1 MSSLR
6 QFLVFLTGHRLSPE
20 TPIKEIGSLTKIGSA
35 IAFASFLAAIQFGIA
50 GWFLSAG
57 QPLVVRLI
65 MTVVCSVVGS
75 MIVLVLD
82 RNFIY
87 LADTRYETEKNISYF
102 YLGIRVF
109 LITVIGSL
117 SSQFTMPLLL
127 KSELEIHAQ
136 DLKDGRYSQSKEFY
150 HQKYELADK
159 AKALETLD
167 QHVVRLKKELQN
179 PPQDITRKRAA
190 AEKCIQDYRQN
201 VRNTFAPDLDESEI
215 LQLYAKDKQECDRL
229 ESVYRT
235 AYQAYVIP
243 REAELTKAGE
253 EITTAQVAVET
264 AKASITT
271 DLDKTSAIHEAY
283 INVGSADVLWSLIT
297 NNGGAFMKYILLSLL
312 QLCLE
317 LMPIF
322 LKIQAGQS
330 QMGHRIALK
339 AYEHKTRTLA
349 NMNQSAS
356 QRLESEGLLNK
367 ARHQQ
372 AVSLKRQTGEQQ
384 IIELQLL
391 HEKLEQELANE
402 KLKKEIDDLRRQ
414 TSAYFRM
421 QESFTYPIRQAID
434 GLTKQALVPTI
445 SVNGKPLNEKPAQ
458 RSGVFPFAPRDG
470 IQKAGT

>member
-1 MSSLR
+1 MNTR
-6 QFLVFLTGHRLSPE
+6 QFLVFLTGHRLSPD

-57 QPLVVRLI
+57 QPLILRLI
-65 MTVVCSVVGS
+65 MTLVCSMVGS
-75 MIVLVLD
+75 LIVLVLD

-136 DLKDGRYSQSKEFY
+136 DLKDGRYTQSKEFY
-150 HQKYELADK
+150 QQKYELADK
-159 AKALETLD
+159 SKALETLD
-167 QHVVRLKKELQN
+167 QRIIRLKKELQS
-179 PPQDITRKRAA
+179 PPQEITRKRAA
-190 AEKCIQDYRQN
+190 AEKCMQDYRQQ

-215 LQLYAKDKQECDRL
+215 VQLYAKDKQECDRL
-229 ESVYRT
+229 EAVYRN
-235 AYQAYVIP
+235 AYQAYVTP

-253 EITTAQVAVET
+253 DITQAQVAVET

-271 DLDKTSAIHEAY
+271 DLTKTSAIHEAF

-297 NNGGAFMKYILLSLL
+297 NNGGAFMKYLLLSLL

-339 AYEHKTRTLA
+339 AYEHKTKTLA
-349 NMNQSAS
+349 QMNLSAS
-356 QRLESEGLLNK
+356 QRLQSETLLQT
-367 ARHQQ
+367 ARHDQ
-372 AVSLKRQTGEQQ
+372 AMDFKKLEGEEQKYA
-384 IIELQLL
+384 LQLT
-391 HEKLEQELANE
+391 HQKLEQELINE
-402 KLKKEIDDLRRQ
+402 RLRKEIDELRRQ
-414 TSAYFRM
+414 TSAYARVQGYFMDPVR
-421 QESFTYPIRQAID
+421 SAID
-434 GLTKQALVPTI
+434 GFAMKPIQPTVRVVTPNPTTPT
-445 SVNGKPLNEKPAQ
+445 SQ
-458 RSGVFPFAPRDG
+458 SVFPFMPRDKV
-470 IQKAGT
+470 QKAGT

>member
-1 MSSLR
+1 MNTR
-6 QFLVFLTGHRLSPE
+6 QFLVFLTGHRLSPD

-57 QPLVVRLI
+57 QPLVLRVI
-65 MTVVCSVVGS
+65 MTIVCSMVGS
-75 MIVLVLD
+75 LIVLVLD

-136 DLKDGRYSQSKEFY
+136 DLKDGRYTQSKEFY
-150 HQKYELADK
+150 QQKYELADK
-159 AKALETLD
+159 SKALETLD
-167 QHVVRLKKELQN
+167 QRIIRLKKELQS
-179 PPQDITRKRAA
+179 PPQEITRKRAA
-190 AEKCIQDYRQN
+190 AEKCIQDYRQQ

-215 LQLYAKDKQECDRL
+215 VQLYAKDKQECDRL
-229 ESVYRT
+229 DSVYRN
-235 AYQAYVIP
+235 AYQAYVTP
-243 REAELTKAGE
+243 REAELSKAGE
-253 EITTAQVAVET
+253 DITQAQVAVET

-271 DLDKTSAIHEAY
+271 DLTKTSAIHEAF

-297 NNGGAFMKYILLSLL
+297 NNGGAFMKYLLLSLL

-339 AYEHKTRTLA
+339 AYEHKTKTLA
-349 NMNQSAS
+349 QMNLSAS
-356 QRLESEGLLNK
+356 QRLQSETLLQT
-367 ARHQQ
+367 ARHDQ
-372 AVSLKRQTGEQQ
+372 AMDFKKLEGEEQKYA
-384 IIELQLL
+384 LQLT
-391 HEKLEQELANE
+391 HQKLEQELINE
-402 KLKKEIDDLRRQ
+402 RLRKEIDELRRQ
-414 TSAYFRM
+414 TSAYARVQGYFMDPVR
-421 QESFTYPIRQAID
+421 SAID
-434 GLTKQALVPTI
+434 GFAMKPIQPTVRVVTPNPTTTP
-445 SVNGKPLNEKPAQ
+445 SQ
-458 RSGVFPFAPRDG
+458 SVFPFMPRNNV
-470 IQKAGT
+470 QKAGT

>member
-1 MSSLR
+1 MNTR
-6 QFLVFLTGHRLSPE
+6 QFLVFLTGHRLSPD

-57 QPLVVRLI
+57 QPLVLRLI
-65 MTVVCSVVGS
+65 MTLVCSMVGS
-75 MIVLVLD
+75 LIVLVLD

-136 DLKDGRYSQSKEFY
+136 DLKDGRYTQSKEFY
-150 HQKYELADK
+150 QQKYELADK
-159 AKALETLD
+159 SKALETLD
-167 QHVVRLKKELQN
+167 QRIARLKKELQS
-179 PPQDITRKRAA
+179 PPQEITRKRAA
-190 AEKCIQDYRQN
+190 AEKCIQDYRQQ

-215 LQLYAKDKQECDRL
+215 VQLYAKDKQECDRL
-229 ESVYRT
+229 EAVYRN
-235 AYQAYVIP
+235 AYQAYVTP

-253 EITTAQVAVET
+253 DITQAQVAVET

-271 DLDKTSAIHEAY
+271 DLTKTSAIHEAF

-297 NNGGAFMKYILLSLL
+297 NNGGAFMKYLLLSLL

-339 AYEHKTRTLA
+339 AYEHKTKTLA
-349 NMNQSAS
+349 QMNLSAS
-356 QRLESEGLLNK
+356 QRLQSETLLQT
-367 ARHQQ
+367 ARHDQ
-372 AVSLKRQTGEQQ
+372 AMDFKKLEGEEQKYA
-384 IIELQLL
+384 LQLT
-391 HEKLEQELANE
+391 HQKLEQELINE
-402 KLKKEIDDLRRQ
+402 RLRKEIDELRRQ
-414 TSAYFRM
+414 TSAYARVQGYFMDPVR
-421 QESFTYPIRQAID
+421 SAID
-434 GLTKQALVPTI
+434 GFAMKPIQPTVRVVTPNPTTTT
-445 SVNGKPLNEKPAQ
+445 SQ
-458 RSGVFPFAPRDG
+458 SVFPFMPRG
-470 IQKAGT
+470 KVQKAGT

>member
-1 MSSLR
+1 
-6 QFLVFLTGHRLSPE
+6 
-20 TPIKEIGSLTKIGSA
+20 
-35 IAFASFLAAIQFGIA
+35 
-50 GWFLSAG
+50 
-57 QPLVVRLI
+57 
-65 MTVVCSVVGS
+65 
-75 MIVLVLD
+75 
-82 RNFIY
+82 
-87 LADTRYETEKNISYF
+87 
-102 YLGIRVF
+102 
-109 LITVIGSL
+109 
-117 SSQFTMPLLL
+117 MPLLL

-167 QHVVRLKKELQN
+167 QRIVRLKKELQN

-190 AEKCIQDYRQN
+190 TEKCIQDYRQN

-215 LQLYAKDKQECDRL
+215 LQLYAKDKQECERL

-235 AYQAYVIP
+235 AYQAYVTP

-283 INVGSADVLWSLIT
+283 INVGSADVLWSLVT
-297 NNGGAFMKYILLSLL
+297 NNGGAFLKYILLSLL

-339 AYEHKTRTLA
+339 AYEHKTKTLA
-349 NMNQSAS
+349 QMNLSAS
-356 QRLESEGLLNK
+356 QRLQSETLLQT
-367 ARHQQ
+367 ARHEQ
-372 AVSLKRQTGEQQ
+372 SMDFKKLEGEEQKLA
-384 IIELQLL
+384 LQLT
-391 HEKLEQELANE
+391 HQKLEQELINE
-402 KLKKEIDDLRRQ
+402 RLRKEIDELRRQ
-414 TSAYFRM
+414 TSSYARM
-421 QESFTYPIRQAID
+421 QGYFMDPVRSAID
-434 GLTKQALVPTI
+434 GFAIKPIAPNFRTVT
-445 SVNGKPLNEKPAQ
+445 VNTTDRASN
-458 RSGVFPFAPRDG
+458 SVFPFATRTTEP
-470 IQKAGT
+470 KAGT

>member
-1 MSSLR
+1 MSSVR
-6 QFLVFLTGHRLSPE
+6 QFLVFLTGHRLSPD

-65 MTVVCSVVGS
+65 MTVVCAAVGS

-167 QHVVRLKKELQN
+167 QRIVRLKKELQN

-215 LQLYAKDKQECDRL
+215 LQLYAKDKQECERL
-229 ESVYRT
+229 ESVYRA
-235 AYQAYVIP
+235 AYQAYVTP

-339 AYEHKTRTLA
+339 AFEHKTKTLA
-349 NMNQSAS
+349 QMNLSAS
-356 QRLESEGLLNK
+356 QRLQSETLLQT
-367 ARHQQ
+367 ARHEQ
-372 AVSLKRQTGEQQ
+372 SMDFKKLEGEEQKLA
-384 IIELQLL
+384 LQLT
-391 HEKLEQELANE
+391 HQKLEQELINE
-402 KLKKEIDDLRRQ
+402 RLRKEIDELRRQ
-414 TSAYFRM
+414 TSSYARM
-421 QESFTYPIRQAID
+421 QGYFMDPVRSAID
-434 GLTKQALVPTI
+434 GFAIKPIASSFRTVT
-445 SVNGKPLNEKPAQ
+445 VNTTDRASN
-458 RSGVFPFAPRDG
+458 SVFPFAARTTEP
-470 IQKAGT
+470 KAGT

>member
-1 MSSLR
+1 MSTVR
-6 QFLVFLTGHRLSPE
+6 QFLVFLTGHRLSPD

-57 QPLVVRLI
+57 QPLVLRLL
-65 MTVVCSVVGS
+65 MTVVCSAVGLL
-75 MIVLVLD
+75 IVLVLD

-150 HQKYELADK
+150 QQKYELADK
-159 AKALETLD
+159 SKTLETID
-167 QHVVRLKKELQN
+167 QKIVRLKKELQN

-190 AEKCIQDYRQN
+190 ADRCFQDYRQK
-201 VRNTFAPDLDESEI
+201 VRSTFAPDLDESEI
-215 LQLYAKDKQECDRL
+215 LQLYAKDKQECERL
-229 ESVYRT
+229 DAGYRS
-235 AYQAYVIP
+235 AYQAYVTP
-243 REAELTKAGE
+243 REAELSKAGE
-253 EITTAQVAVET
+253 EITQAQVAVET
-264 AKASITT
+264 AKASITN
-271 DLDKTSAIHEAY
+271 DLNKTSSIHEAY
-283 INVGSADVLWSLIT
+283 INVGSADVLWSLVT
-297 NNGGAFMKYILLSLL
+297 TNGGAFMKYVLLTLL

-339 AYEHKTRTLA
+339 AYEHKTKTLA
-349 NMNQSAS
+349 QMNLSAS
-356 QRLESEGLLNK
+356 QRLQSETQLQF
-367 ARHQQ
+367 ARHEQ
-372 AVSLKRQTGEQQ
+372 AMDYKKQEGEEQKYA
-384 IIELQLL
+384 LQLTYQ
-391 HEKLEQELANE
+391 KLEQELINE
-402 KLKKEIDDLRRQ
+402 KLKREIDELRRQ
-414 TSAYFRM
+414 TSAYARM
-421 QESFTYPIRQAID
+421 QGYFIDPVRSAMDGFATKAIF
-434 GLTKQALVPTI
+434 PTVQMVSPNATDSKKS
-445 SVNGKPLNEKPAQ
+445 SVFA
-458 RSGVFPFAPRDG
+458 FAPHTKE
-470 IQKAGT
+470 QKVGT

>member
-1 MSSLR
+1 MSTVR
-6 QFLVFLTGHRLSPE
+6 QFLVFLTGHRLSPD

-57 QPLVVRLI
+57 QPLVLRLL
-65 MTVVCSVVGS
+65 MTVVCSAVGLL
-75 MIVLVLD
+75 IVLVLD

-150 HQKYELADK
+150 QQKYELADK
-159 AKALETLD
+159 SKTLETID
-167 QHVVRLKKELQN
+167 QKIVRLKKELQN

-190 AEKCIQDYRQN
+190 ADRCFQDYRQK
-201 VRNTFAPDLDESEI
+201 VRSTFAPDLDESEI
-215 LQLYAKDKQECDRL
+215 LQLYAKDKQECERL
-229 ESVYRT
+229 EAGYRS
-235 AYQAYVIP
+235 AYQAYVTP
-243 REAELTKAGE
+243 REAELSKAGE
-253 EITTAQVAVET
+253 EITQAQVAVEA
-264 AKASITT
+264 AKASITN
-271 DLDKTSAIHEAY
+271 DLNKTSSIHEAY
-283 INVGSADVLWSLIT
+283 INVGSADVLWSLVT
-297 NNGGAFMKYILLSLL
+297 TNGGAFMKYVLLTLL

-339 AYEHKTRTLA
+339 AYEHKTKTLA
-349 NMNQSAS
+349 QMNLSAS
-356 QRLESEGLLNK
+356 QRLQSETQLQF
-367 ARHQQ
+367 ARHEQ
-372 AVSLKRQTGEQQ
+372 AMDYKKQEGEEQKYA
-384 IIELQLL
+384 LQLT
-391 HEKLEQELANE
+391 HQKLEQELINE
-402 KLKKEIDDLRRQ
+402 KLRKEIDELRRQ
-414 TSAYFRM
+414 TSAYARM
-421 QESFTYPIRQAID
+421 QGYFIDPVRSAMD
-434 GLTKQALVPTI
+434 GLATKAIFPTVRMVSPNATDSKKS
-445 SVNGKPLNEKPAQ
+445 SVFA
-458 RSGVFPFAPRDG
+458 FAPHTKE
-470 IQKAGT
+470 QKVGT

>member
-1 MSSLR
+1 MNSTR

-167 QHVVRLKKELQN
+167 QRIVRLKKELQN

-215 LQLYAKDKQECDRL
+215 LQLYAKDKQECERL

-235 AYQAYVIP
+235 AYQAYVTP

-339 AYEHKTRTLA
+339 AFEHKTKTLA
-349 NMNQSAS
+349 QMNLSAS
-356 QRLESEGLLNK
+356 QRLQSETLLQT
-367 ARHQQ
+367 ARHEQ
-372 AVSLKRQTGEQQ
+372 SMDFKKLEGEEQKLA
-384 IIELQLL
+384 LQLT
-391 HEKLEQELANE
+391 HQKLEQELINE
-402 KLKKEIDDLRRQ
+402 RLRKEINELRRQ
-414 TSAYFRM
+414 TSSYARM
-421 QESFTYPIRQAID
+421 QGYFMDPVRSAID
-434 GLTKQALVPTI
+434 GFAIKPIAPSFRTVTVNTI
-445 SVNGKPLNEKPAQ
+445 DKASN
-458 RSGVFPFAPRDG
+458 SVFPFAARTTEP
-470 IQKAGT
+470 KAGT

>member
-1 MSSLR
+1 MNTR
-6 QFLVFLTGHRLSPE
+6 QFLVFLTGHRLSPD

-57 QPLVVRLI
+57 QPLVLRLI
-65 MTVVCSVVGS
+65 MTIVCSFVGS

-136 DLKDGRYSQSKEFY
+136 DLKDGRYTQSKEFY
-150 HQKYELADK
+150 QQKYELADK
-159 AKALETLD
+159 SKTLETLD
-167 QHVVRLKKELQN
+167 QRIVRLKKELQS
-179 PPQDITRKRAA
+179 PPQEITRKRAA
-190 AEKCIQDYRQN
+190 AEKCMQDYRQQ

-215 LQLYAKDKQECDRL
+215 VQLYAKDKQECDRL
-229 ESVYRT
+229 EAVYRN
-235 AYQAYVIP
+235 AYHAYVTP

-253 EITTAQVAVET
+253 DITQAQVAVET

-271 DLDKTSAIHEAY
+271 DLTKTSAIHEAF

-297 NNGGAFMKYILLSLL
+297 NNGGAFMKYLLLSLL

-339 AYEHKTRTLA
+339 AYEHKTKTLA
-349 NMNQSAS
+349 QMNLSAS
-356 QRLESEGLLNK
+356 QRLQSETLLQT
-367 ARHQQ
+367 ARHDQ
-372 AVSLKRQTGEQQ
+372 AMDFKKLEGEEQKYA
-384 IIELQLL
+384 LQLT
-391 HEKLEQELANE
+391 HQKLEQELINE
-402 KLKKEIDDLRRQ
+402 RLRKEIDDLRRQ
-414 TSAYFRM
+414 TSAYARVQGYFMDPVR
-421 QESFTYPIRQAID
+421 SAID
-434 GLTKQALVPTI
+434 GFAMKPIQPTVRVVTPNPTTTT
-445 SVNGKPLNEKPAQ
+445 S
-458 RSGVFPFAPRDG
+458 RSVFPFMPRDKV
-470 IQKAGT
+470 QKAGT

>member
-1 MSSLR
+1 MSSVR

-35 IAFASFLAAIQFGIA
+35 IAFATFLAAIQFGIA

-65 MTVVCSVVGS
+65 MTLVCSVVGS

-127 KSELEIHAQ
+127 KSELEIHSQ

-167 QHVVRLKKELQN
+167 QRIVRLKKELQN

-215 LQLYAKDKQECDRL
+215 LQLYAKDKKECERL
-229 ESVYRT
+229 ESIYRA
-235 AYQAYVIP
+235 AYQAYVTP

-253 EITTAQVAVET
+253 DITQAQAAVET

-271 DLDKTSAIHEAY
+271 DLGKTSAIHEAY

-339 AYEHKTRTLA
+339 AFEQKTKILTQ
-349 NMNQSAS
+349 MNLSAS
-356 QRLESEGLLNK
+356 QRLESEALLNK

-384 IIELQLL
+384 KIELQLL
-391 HEKLEQELANE
+391 YEKLEQELINE
-402 KLKKEIDDLRRQ
+402 RLRKEIDELRRQ
-414 TSAYFRM
+414 TSAYARM
-421 QESFTYPIRQAID
+421 QGYFVDPVRSAID
-434 GLTKQALVPTI
+434 GLATKPITPNFRT
-445 SVNGKPLNEKPAQ
+445 VNSSTADKASN
-458 RSGVFPFAPRDG
+458 SVFPFIASAN
-470 IQKAGT
+470 QSKVGT

>member
-1 MSSLR
+1 MNSIR
-6 QFLVFLTGHRLSPE
+6 QFLVFLTGHRLSPD

-57 QPLVVRLI
+57 QPLVLRLI

-75 MIVLVLD
+75 MIVLILD

-127 KSELEIHAQ
+127 KSELEIHSQ

-150 HQKYELADK
+150 QQKYELTDK
-159 AKALETLD
+159 SKALETLD
-167 QHVVRLKKELQN
+167 QRIVRLKKELQSL
-179 PPQDITRKRAA
+179 PQDINRKRVA
-190 AEKCIQDYRQN
+190 AEKCNQDYRQN

-215 LQLYAKDKQECDRL
+215 LQLYAKDKKECDRL
-229 ESVYRT
+229 EASYRM
-235 AYQAYVIP
+235 AYQAYVTP

-253 EITTAQVAVET
+253 EITRAQVAVET
-264 AKASITT
+264 AKASITA

-297 NNGGAFMKYILLSLL
+297 NNGGVFMKYILLSLL

-349 NMNQSAS
+349 QMNLSAS
-356 QRLESEGLLNK
+356 ARLESESLLHK

-372 AVSLKRQTGEQQ
+372 AISLKRQTGEQQ

-391 HEKLEQELANE
+391 NEKLEQELANE
-402 KLKKEIDDLRRQ
+402 KLKKEIDELRRQ
-414 TSAYFRM
+414 TSTYFRM
-421 QESFTYPIRQAID
+421 QESFTYPIRKTMESFTNPLIVPTFSISENP
-434 GLTKQALVPTI
+434 LTKDSMQTT
-445 SVNGKPLNEKPAQ
+445 
-458 RSGVFPFAPRDG
+458 GVYPFAPREDS
-470 IQKAGT
+470 QKVGT

>member
-57 QPLVVRLI
+57 QPLVIRLI
-65 MTVVCSVVGS
+65 MTVVCSAVGS

-167 QHVVRLKKELQN
+167 QRIVRLKKELQN

-215 LQLYAKDKQECDRL
+215 LQLYAKDKQECERL
-229 ESVYRT
+229 ESVYRA
-235 AYQAYVIP
+235 AYQAYVTP

-339 AYEHKTRTLA
+339 AYEHKTKTLA
-349 NMNQSAS
+349 QMNLSAS
-356 QRLESEGLLNK
+356 QRLQSETLLQT
-367 ARHQQ
+367 ARHEQ
-372 AVSLKRQTGEQQ
+372 SMDFKKLEGEEQKLA
-384 IIELQLL
+384 LQLT
-391 HEKLEQELANE
+391 HQKLEQELINE
-402 KLKKEIDDLRRQ
+402 RLRKEIDELRRQ
-414 TSAYFRM
+414 TSSYARM
-421 QESFTYPIRQAID
+421 QGYFMDPVRSAID
-434 GLTKQALVPTI
+434 GFAVKPTAPI
-445 SVNGKPLNEKPAQ
+445 LHKATPESTDKPNH
-458 RSGVFPFAPRDG
+458 RVFPFIARTSES
-470 IQKAGT
+470 KAGT

>member
-1 MSSLR
+1 MNSTR

-65 MTVVCSVVGS
+65 MTVVCSAVGS

-167 QHVVRLKKELQN
+167 QRIVRLKKELQN

-215 LQLYAKDKQECDRL
+215 LQLYAKDKQECERL

-235 AYQAYVIP
+235 AYQAYVTP

-339 AYEHKTRTLA
+339 AFEHKTKTLA
-349 NMNQSAS
+349 QMNLSAS
-356 QRLESEGLLNK
+356 QRLQSETLLQT
-367 ARHQQ
+367 ARHEQ
-372 AVSLKRQTGEQQ
+372 SMDFKKLEGEEQKLA
-384 IIELQLL
+384 LQLT
-391 HEKLEQELANE
+391 HQKLEQELINE
-402 KLKKEIDDLRRQ
+402 RLRKEIDELRRQ
-414 TSAYFRM
+414 TSSYARM
-421 QESFTYPIRQAID
+421 QGYFMDPVRSAID
-434 GLTKQALVPTI
+434 GFAIKPIASSFRTVK
-445 SVNGKPLNEKPAQ
+445 VNTTDRASN
-458 RSGVFPFAPRDG
+458 SVFPFAARTTEP
-470 IQKAGT
+470 KAGT

>member
-1 MSSLR
+1 MNTR
-6 QFLVFLTGHRLSPE
+6 QFLVFLTGHRLSPD

-57 QPLVVRLI
+57 QPLVLRLI
-65 MTVVCSVVGS
+65 MTIVCSMVGS
-75 MIVLVLD
+75 LIVLVLD

-136 DLKDGRYSQSKEFY
+136 DLKDGRYTQSKEFY
-150 HQKYELADK
+150 QQKYELADK
-159 AKALETLD
+159 SKALETLD
-167 QHVVRLKKELQN
+167 QRIVRLKKELQS
-179 PPQDITRKRAA
+179 PPQEITRKRAA
-190 AEKCIQDYRQN
+190 AEKCIQDYRQQ

-215 LQLYAKDKQECDRL
+215 VQLYAKDKQECDRL
-229 ESVYRT
+229 EAVYRN
-235 AYQAYVIP
+235 AYQAYVTP

-253 EITTAQVAVET
+253 DITQAQVAVET

-271 DLDKTSAIHEAY
+271 DLTKTSAIHEAF

-297 NNGGAFMKYILLSLL
+297 NNGGAFMKYLLLSLL

-339 AYEHKTRTLA
+339 AYEHKTKTLA
-349 NMNQSAS
+349 QMNLSAS
-356 QRLESEGLLNK
+356 QRLQSETLLQT
-367 ARHQQ
+367 ARHDQ
-372 AVSLKRQTGEQQ
+372 AMDFKKLEGEEQKYA
-384 IIELQLL
+384 LQLT
-391 HEKLEQELANE
+391 HQKLEQELINE
-402 KLKKEIDDLRRQ
+402 RLRKEIDELRRQ
-414 TSAYFRM
+414 TSAYARVQGYFMDPVR
-421 QESFTYPIRQAID
+421 SAID
-434 GLTKQALVPTI
+434 GFAMKPIQPTVRVVTPNPTTTTSQ
-445 SVNGKPLNEKPAQ
+445 SVF
-458 RSGVFPFAPRDG
+458 SFMPRDKV
-470 IQKAGT
+470 QKAGT

>member
-1 MSSLR
+1 MNTR
-6 QFLVFLTGHRLSPE
+6 QFLVFLTGHRLSPD

-57 QPLVVRLI
+57 QPLVLRLI
-65 MTVVCSVVGS
+65 MTIVCSFVGS

-136 DLKDGRYSQSKEFY
+136 DLKDGRYTQSKEFY
-150 HQKYELADK
+150 QQKYELADK
-159 AKALETLD
+159 SKTLETLD
-167 QHVVRLKKELQN
+167 QRIVRLKKELQS
-179 PPQDITRKRAA
+179 PPQEITRKRTA
-190 AEKCIQDYRQN
+190 AEKCIQDYRQQ

-215 LQLYAKDKQECDRL
+215 VQLYAKDKQECDRL
-229 ESVYRT
+229 EAVYRN
-235 AYQAYVIP
+235 AYHAYVTP

-253 EITTAQVAVET
+253 DITQAQVAVET

-271 DLDKTSAIHEAY
+271 DLTKTSAIHEAF

-297 NNGGAFMKYILLSLL
+297 NNGGAFMKYLLLSLL

-339 AYEHKTRTLA
+339 AYEHKTKTLA
-349 NMNQSAS
+349 QMNLSAS
-356 QRLESEGLLNK
+356 QRLQSETLLQT
-367 ARHQQ
+367 ARHDQ
-372 AVSLKRQTGEQQ
+372 AMDFKKLEGEEQKYA
-384 IIELQLL
+384 LQLT
-391 HEKLEQELANE
+391 HQKLEQELINE
-402 KLKKEIDDLRRQ
+402 RLRKEIDELRRQ
-414 TSAYFRM
+414 TSAYARVQGYFMDPVR
-421 QESFTYPIRQAID
+421 SAID
-434 GLTKQALVPTI
+434 GFAMKPIQPTVRVVTPNPTTTAGQ
-445 SVNGKPLNEKPAQ
+445 S
-458 RSGVFPFAPRDG
+458 VFPFMPRDKV
-470 IQKAGT
+470 QKAGT

>member
-1 MSSLR
+1 MNTR
-6 QFLVFLTGHRLSPE
+6 QFLVFLTGHRLSPD

-57 QPLVVRLI
+57 QPLAVRII
-65 MTVVCSVVGS
+65 MTIVCSFVGS

-136 DLKDGRYSQSKEFY
+136 DLRDGRYTQSKEFY
-150 HQKYELADK
+150 QQKYELADK
-159 AKALETLD
+159 SKTLETLD
-167 QHVVRLKKELQN
+167 QRITRLKKELQN
-179 PPQDITRKRAA
+179 PPQEITRKRAA
-190 AEKCIQDYRQN
+190 AEKCFQDYRQQ

-215 LQLYAKDKQECDRL
+215 LQLYAKDKQECERL
-229 ESVYRT
+229 EAGYRT

-253 EITTAQVAVET
+253 DITQAQVAVET

-271 DLDKTSAIHEAY
+271 DLTKTSAIHEAF

-297 NNGGAFMKYILLSLL
+297 NNGGAFMKYLLLSLL

-339 AYEHKTRTLA
+339 AYEHKTKTLA
-349 NMNQSAS
+349 QMNLSAS
-356 QRLESEGLLNK
+356 QRLQSETLLQT
-367 ARHQQ
+367 ARHDQ
-372 AVSLKRQTGEQQ
+372 AMDFKKLEGEEQKYA
-384 IIELQLL
+384 LQLT
-391 HEKLEQELANE
+391 HQKLEQELINE
-402 KLKKEIDDLRRQ
+402 RLRKEIDDLRRQ
-414 TSAYFRM
+414 TSAYARVQGYFMDPVR
-421 QESFTYPIRQAID
+421 SAID
-434 GLTKQALVPTI
+434 GFAMKPIQPTVRVVTPNPTTTT
-445 SVNGKPLNEKPAQ
+445 SQ
-458 RSGVFPFAPRDG
+458 SVFPFMPRDKV
-470 IQKAGT
+470 QKAGA

>member
-1 MSSLR
+1 MNTR
-6 QFLVFLTGHRLSPE
+6 QFLVFLTGHRLSPD

-57 QPLVVRLI
+57 QPLVLRLI
-65 MTVVCSVVGS
+65 MTIVCSFVGS

-136 DLKDGRYSQSKEFY
+136 DLKDGRYTQSKEFY
-150 HQKYELADK
+150 QQKYELADK
-159 AKALETLD
+159 SKALETLD
-167 QHVVRLKKELQN
+167 QRIVRLKKELQS
-179 PPQDITRKRAA
+179 PPQEITRKRAA
-190 AEKCIQDYRQN
+190 AEKCMQDYRQQ

-215 LQLYAKDKQECDRL
+215 VQLYTKDKQECDRL
-229 ESVYRT
+229 EAVYRN
-235 AYQAYVIP
+235 AYHAYVTP

-253 EITTAQVAVET
+253 DITQAQVAVET

-271 DLDKTSAIHEAY
+271 DLTKTSAIHEAF

-297 NNGGAFMKYILLSLL
+297 NNGGAFMKYLLLSLL

-339 AYEHKTRTLA
+339 AYEHKTKTLA
-349 NMNQSAS
+349 QMNLSAS
-356 QRLESEGLLNK
+356 QRLQSETLLQT
-367 ARHQQ
+367 ARHDQ
-372 AVSLKRQTGEQQ
+372 AMDFKKLEGEEQKYA
-384 IIELQLL
+384 LQLT
-391 HEKLEQELANE
+391 HQKLEQELINE
-402 KLKKEIDDLRRQ
+402 RLRKEIDELRRQ
-414 TSAYFRM
+414 TSAYVRVQGYFMDPVR
-421 QESFTYPIRQAID
+421 SAID
-434 GLTKQALVPTI
+434 GFAMKPIQPTVRVVTPNPTTTTSQ
-445 SVNGKPLNEKPAQ
+445 SVF
-458 RSGVFPFAPRDG
+458 SFMPRDKV
-470 IQKAGT
+470 QKAGT

>member
-1 MSSLR
+1 MNSTR

-65 MTVVCSVVGS
+65 MTIVCSVVGS

-167 QHVVRLKKELQN
+167 QRIVRLKKELQN
-179 PPQDITRKRAA
+179 PPQDISRKRAA

-215 LQLYAKDKQECDRL
+215 LQLYAKDKQECERL

-235 AYQAYVIP
+235 AYQAYVTP

-339 AYEHKTRTLA
+339 AFEHKTKTLA
-349 NMNQSAS
+349 QMNLSAS
-356 QRLESEGLLNK
+356 QRLQSETLLQT
-367 ARHQQ
+367 ARHEQ
-372 AVSLKRQTGEQQ
+372 SMDFKKLEGEEQKLA
-384 IIELQLL
+384 LQLT
-391 HEKLEQELANE
+391 HQKLEQELINE
-402 KLKKEIDDLRRQ
+402 RLRKEIDELRRQ
-414 TSAYFRM
+414 TSSYARM
-421 QESFTYPIRQAID
+421 QGYFMDPVRSAID
-434 GLTKQALVPTI
+434 GFAIKPIAPSFRTVT
-445 SVNGKPLNEKPAQ
+445 VNTTDRASNT
-458 RSGVFPFAPRDG
+458 VFPFAARTTEP
-470 IQKAGT
+470 KAGT

>member
-1 MSSLR
+1 MNTR
-6 QFLVFLTGHRLSPE
+6 QFLVFLTGHRLSPD

-57 QPLVVRLI
+57 QPLVLRVI
-65 MTVVCSVVGS
+65 MTIVCSMVGS
-75 MIVLVLD
+75 LIVLVLD

-136 DLKDGRYSQSKEFY
+136 DLKDGRYTQSKEFY
-150 HQKYELADK
+150 QQKYELADK
-159 AKALETLD
+159 SKALETLD
-167 QHVVRLKKELQN
+167 QRIIRLKKELQS
-179 PPQDITRKRAA
+179 PPQEITRKRAA
-190 AEKCIQDYRQN
+190 AEKCIQDYRQQ

-215 LQLYAKDKQECDRL
+215 VQLYAKDKQECDRL
-229 ESVYRT
+229 DSVYRN
-235 AYQAYVIP
+235 AYQAYVTP
-243 REAELTKAGE
+243 REAELSKAGE
-253 EITTAQVAVET
+253 DITQAQVAVET

-271 DLDKTSAIHEAY
+271 DLTKTSAIHEAF

-297 NNGGAFMKYILLSLL
+297 NNGGAFMKYLLLSLL

-339 AYEHKTRTLA
+339 AYEHKTKTLA
-349 NMNQSAS
+349 QMNLSAS
-356 QRLESEGLLNK
+356 QRLQSETLLQT
-367 ARHQQ
+367 ARHDQ
-372 AVSLKRQTGEQQ
+372 AMDFKKLEGEEQKYA
-384 IIELQLL
+384 LQLT
-391 HEKLEQELANE
+391 HQKLEQELINE
-402 KLKKEIDDLRRQ
+402 RLRKEIDELRRQ
-414 TSAYFRM
+414 TSAYARVQGYFMDPVR
-421 QESFTYPIRQAID
+421 SAID
-434 GLTKQALVPTI
+434 GFAMKPIQPTVRMVTPNPTTTT
-445 SVNGKPLNEKPAQ
+445 SQ
-458 RSGVFPFAPRDG
+458 SVFPFMPRDKV
-470 IQKAGT
+470 QKAGT

>member
-1 MSSLR
+1 MSTVR
-6 QFLVFLTGHRLSPE
+6 QFLVFLTGHRLSPD

-57 QPLVVRLI
+57 QPLVLRLL
-65 MTVVCSVVGS
+65 MTVVCSAVGLL
-75 MIVLVLD
+75 IVLVLD

-150 HQKYELADK
+150 QQKYELADK
-159 AKALETLD
+159 SKTLETID
-167 QHVVRLKKELQN
+167 QKIVRLKKELQN

-190 AEKCIQDYRQN
+190 ADRCFQDYRQK
-201 VRNTFAPDLDESEI
+201 VRSTFAPDLDESEI
-215 LQLYAKDKQECDRL
+215 LQLYAKDKQECERL
-229 ESVYRT
+229 EAGYRS
-235 AYQAYVIP
+235 AYQAYVTP
-243 REAELTKAGE
+243 REAELSKAGE
-253 EITTAQVAVET
+253 EITQAQVAVET
-264 AKASITT
+264 AKASITN
-271 DLDKTSAIHEAY
+271 DLNKTSSIHEAY
-283 INVGSADVLWSLIT
+283 INVGSADVLWSLVT
-297 NNGGAFMKYILLSLL
+297 TNGGAFMKYVLLTLL

-339 AYEHKTRTLA
+339 AYEHKTKTLA
-349 NMNQSAS
+349 QMNLSAS
-356 QRLESEGLLNK
+356 QRLQSETQLQF
-367 ARHQQ
+367 ARHEQ
-372 AVSLKRQTGEQQ
+372 AMDYKKQEGEEQKYA
-384 IIELQLL
+384 LQLT
-391 HEKLEQELANE
+391 HQKLEQELINE
-402 KLKKEIDDLRRQ
+402 KLRKEIDELRRQ
-414 TSAYFRM
+414 TSAYARM
-421 QESFTYPIRQAID
+421 QGYFGDPVRSAMYGFATKAIF
-434 GLTKQALVPTI
+434 PTVRMASPNATDSKKS
-445 SVNGKPLNEKPAQ
+445 SVFA
-458 RSGVFPFAPRDG
+458 FAPHTKE
-470 IQKAGT
+470 QKVGT

>member
-1 MSSLR
+1 MSSVR

-50 GWFLSAG
+50 GWFLLAG

-167 QHVVRLKKELQN
+167 QRIVRLKKELQN

-215 LQLYAKDKQECDRL
+215 LQLYAKDKQECERL

-235 AYQAYVIP
+235 AYQAYVTP
-243 REAELTKAGE
+243 REAELIKAGE

-297 NNGGAFMKYILLSLL
+297 NNGGAFLKYILLSLL

-339 AYEHKTRTLA
+339 AFEHKTKTLA
-349 NMNQSAS
+349 QMNLSAS
-356 QRLESEGLLNK
+356 QRLQSETLLQT
-367 ARHQQ
+367 ARHEQ
-372 AVSLKRQTGEQQ
+372 SMDFKKLEGEEQKLA
-384 IIELQLL
+384 LQLT
-391 HEKLEQELANE
+391 HQKLEQELINE
-402 KLKKEIDDLRRQ
+402 RLRKEIDELRRQ
-414 TSAYFRM
+414 TSSYARM
-421 QESFTYPIRQAID
+421 QGYFMDPVRSAID
-434 GLTKQALVPTI
+434 GFAIKPI
-445 SVNGKPLNEKPAQ
+445 SPNFRTVTVNTTDRASN
-458 RSGVFPFAPRDG
+458 SVFPFAARSTEP
-470 IQKAGT
+470 KAGT

>member
-1 MSSLR
+1 MNTVR
-6 QFLVFLTGHRLSPE
+6 QFLVFLTGHRLSPD

-57 QPLVVRLI
+57 QPLVLRLL
-65 MTVVCSVVGS
+65 MTVVCSAVGLL
-75 MIVLVLD
+75 IVLVLD

-150 HQKYELADK
+150 QQKYELADK
-159 AKALETLD
+159 SKTLETID
-167 QHVVRLKKELQN
+167 QKIVRLKKELQN

-190 AEKCIQDYRQN
+190 ADRCFQDYRQK
-201 VRNTFAPDLDESEI
+201 VRSTFAPDLDESEI
-215 LQLYAKDKQECDRL
+215 LQLYAKDKQECERL
-229 ESVYRT
+229 DAGYRS
-235 AYQAYVIP
+235 AYQAYVTP
-243 REAELTKAGE
+243 REAELSKAGE
-253 EITTAQVAVET
+253 EITQAQVAVET
-264 AKASITT
+264 AKASITN
-271 DLDKTSAIHEAY
+271 DLNKTSSIHEAY
-283 INVGSADVLWSLIT
+283 INVGSADVLWSLVT
-297 NNGGAFMKYILLSLL
+297 TNGGAFMKYVLLTLL

-339 AYEHKTRTLA
+339 AYEHKTKTLA
-349 NMNQSAS
+349 QMNLSAS
-356 QRLESEGLLNK
+356 QRLQSETQLQF
-367 ARHQQ
+367 ARHEQ
-372 AVSLKRQTGEQQ
+372 AMDYKKQEGEEQKYA
-384 IIELQLL
+384 LQLTYQ
-391 HEKLEQELANE
+391 KLEQELINE
-402 KLKKEIDDLRRQ
+402 KLKREIDELRRQ
-414 TSAYFRM
+414 TSAYARM
-421 QESFTYPIRQAID
+421 QGYFIDPVRSAMDGFATKAIF
-434 GLTKQALVPTI
+434 PTVQMVSPNATDSKKS
-445 SVNGKPLNEKPAQ
+445 SVFA
-458 RSGVFPFAPRDG
+458 FAPHTKE
-470 IQKAGT
+470 QKVGT

>member
-1 MSSLR
+1 MNTR
-6 QFLVFLTGHRLSPE
+6 QFLVFLTGHRLSPD

-57 QPLVVRLI
+57 QPLVLRLI
-65 MTVVCSVVGS
+65 MTIVCSFVGS

-136 DLKDGRYSQSKEFY
+136 DLKDGRYTQSKEFY
-150 HQKYELADK
+150 QQKYELADK
-159 AKALETLD
+159 SKALETLD
-167 QHVVRLKKELQN
+167 QRIVRLKKELQS
-179 PPQDITRKRAA
+179 PPQEITRKRAA
-190 AEKCIQDYRQN
+190 AEKCIQDYRQQ

-215 LQLYAKDKQECDRL
+215 VQLYTKDKQECDRL
-229 ESVYRT
+229 EAVYRN
-235 AYQAYVIP
+235 AYHAYVTP

-253 EITTAQVAVET
+253 DITQAQVAVET

-271 DLDKTSAIHEAY
+271 DLTKTSAIHEAF

-297 NNGGAFMKYILLSLL
+297 NNGGAFMKYLLLSLL

-339 AYEHKTRTLA
+339 AYEHKTKTLA
-349 NMNQSAS
+349 QMNLSAS
-356 QRLESEGLLNK
+356 QRLQSETLLQT
-367 ARHQQ
+367 ARHDQ
-372 AVSLKRQTGEQQ
+372 AMDFKKLEGEEQKYA
-384 IIELQLL
+384 LQLT
-391 HEKLEQELANE
+391 HQKLEQELINE
-402 KLKKEIDDLRRQ
+402 RLRKEIDELRRQ
-414 TSAYFRM
+414 TSAYARVQGYFMDPVR
-421 QESFTYPIRQAID
+421 SAID
-434 GLTKQALVPTI
+434 GFAMKPIQPTVRVVTPNPTTTT
-445 SVNGKPLNEKPAQ
+445 S
-458 RSGVFPFAPRDG
+458 RSVFPFMPRDKV
-470 IQKAGT
+470 QKAGT

>member
-1 MSSLR
+1 MNSTR

-167 QHVVRLKKELQN
+167 QRIVRLKKELQN

-215 LQLYAKDKQECDRL
+215 LQLYAKDKQECERL
-229 ESVYRT
+229 ESVYRA
-235 AYQAYVIP
+235 AYQAYVTP

-297 NNGGAFMKYILLSLL
+297 NNGGAFLKYILLSLL

-339 AYEHKTRTLA
+339 AFEHKTKTLA
-349 NMNQSAS
+349 QMNLSAS
-356 QRLESEGLLNK
+356 QRLQSETLLQT
-367 ARHQQ
+367 ARHEQ
-372 AVSLKRQTGEQQ
+372 SMDFKKLEGEEQKLA
-384 IIELQLL
+384 LQLT
-391 HEKLEQELANE
+391 HQKLEQELINE
-402 KLKKEIDDLRRQ
+402 RLRKEIDELRRQ
-414 TSAYFRM
+414 TSSYARM
-421 QESFTYPIRQAID
+421 QGYFMDPVRSAID
-434 GLTKQALVPTI
+434 GFAIKPIAPNFRTVT
-445 SVNGKPLNEKPAQ
+445 VNTTDRASN
-458 RSGVFPFAPRDG
+458 SVFPFAARTTEP
-470 IQKAGT
+470 KAGT

>member
-1 MSSLR
+1 MSSTR
-6 QFLVFLTGHRLSPE
+6 QFLVFLTGHRLSPD

-57 QPLVVRLI
+57 QPLVARLI

-136 DLKDGRYSQSKEFY
+136 DLKDGRYSQSREFY

-167 QHVVRLKKELQN
+167 QRIVRLKKELQN

-215 LQLYAKDKQECDRL
+215 LQLYAKDKQECERL

-235 AYQAYVIP
+235 AYQAYVTP

-253 EITTAQVAVET
+253 EITTAQMAVET

-283 INVGSADVLWSLIT
+283 INVGSADVLWSLVT
-297 NNGGAFMKYILLSLL
+297 NNGGAFLKYILLSLL

-339 AYEHKTRTLA
+339 AYEHKTKTLA
-349 NMNQSAS
+349 QMNLSAS
-356 QRLESEGLLNK
+356 QRLQSETLLQT
-367 ARHQQ
+367 ARHEQ
-372 AVSLKRQTGEQQ
+372 SMDFKKLEGEEQKLA
-384 IIELQLL
+384 LQLT
-391 HEKLEQELANE
+391 HQKLEQELINE
-402 KLKKEIDDLRRQ
+402 RLRKEIDELRRQ
-414 TSAYFRM
+414 TSSYARM
-421 QESFTYPIRQAID
+421 QGYFMDPVRSAID
-434 GLTKQALVPTI
+434 GFAIKPI
-445 SVNGKPLNEKPAQ
+445 SPNFRTVTVNTTDRASN
-458 RSGVFPFAPRDG
+458 SVFPFAARTTEP
-470 IQKAGT
+470 KAGT

>member
-1 MSSLR
+1 MNTR
-6 QFLVFLTGHRLSPE
+6 QFLVFLTGHRLSPD

-57 QPLVVRLI
+57 QPLVLRVI
-65 MTVVCSVVGS
+65 MTIVCSMVGS
-75 MIVLVLD
+75 LIVLVLD

-136 DLKDGRYSQSKEFY
+136 DLKDGRYTQSKEFY
-150 HQKYELADK
+150 QQKYELADK
-159 AKALETLD
+159 SKALETLD
-167 QHVVRLKKELQN
+167 QRIIRLKKELQS
-179 PPQDITRKRAA
+179 PPQEITRKRAA
-190 AEKCIQDYRQN
+190 AEKCIQDYRQQ

-215 LQLYAKDKQECDRL
+215 VQLYAKDKQECDRL
-229 ESVYRT
+229 DSVYRN
-235 AYQAYVIP
+235 AYQAYVTP
-243 REAELTKAGE
+243 REAELSKAGE
-253 EITTAQVAVET
+253 DITQAQVAVET

-271 DLDKTSAIHEAY
+271 DLTKTSAIHEAF

-297 NNGGAFMKYILLSLL
+297 NNGGAFMKYLLLSLL

-339 AYEHKTRTLA
+339 AYEHKTKTLA
-349 NMNQSAS
+349 QMNLSAS
-356 QRLESEGLLNK
+356 QRLQSETLLQT
-367 ARHQQ
+367 ARHDQ
-372 AVSLKRQTGEQQ
+372 AMDFKKLEGEEQKYA
-384 IIELQLL
+384 LQLT
-391 HEKLEQELANE
+391 HQKLEQELINE
-402 KLKKEIDDLRRQ
+402 RLRKEIDELRRQ
-414 TSAYFRM
+414 TSAYARVQGYFMDPVR
-421 QESFTYPIRQAID
+421 SAID
-434 GLTKQALVPTI
+434 GFAMKPIQPTVRVVTPNPTTTT
-445 SVNGKPLNEKPAQ
+445 SQ
-458 RSGVFPFAPRDG
+458 SVFPFMPRDKV
-470 IQKAGT
+470 QKAGT

>member
-1 MSSLR
+1 MNTR
-6 QFLVFLTGHRLSPE
+6 QFLVFLTGHRLSPD

-35 IAFASFLAAIQFGIA
+35 IAFASVLAAIQFGIA

-57 QPLVVRLI
+57 QPLVLRVI
-65 MTVVCSVVGS
+65 MTIVCSMVGS
-75 MIVLVLD
+75 LIVLVLD

-136 DLKDGRYSQSKEFY
+136 DLKDGRYTQSKEFY
-150 HQKYELADK
+150 QQKYELADK
-159 AKALETLD
+159 SKALETLD
-167 QHVVRLKKELQN
+167 QRIIRLKKELQS
-179 PPQDITRKRAA
+179 PPQEITRKRAA
-190 AEKCIQDYRQN
+190 AEKCIQDYRQQ

-215 LQLYAKDKQECDRL
+215 VQLYAKDKQECDRL
-229 ESVYRT
+229 DSVYRN
-235 AYQAYVIP
+235 AYQAYVTP
-243 REAELTKAGE
+243 REAELSKAGE
-253 EITTAQVAVET
+253 DITQAQVAVET

-271 DLDKTSAIHEAY
+271 DLTKTSAIHEAF

-297 NNGGAFMKYILLSLL
+297 NNGGAFMKYLLLSLL

-339 AYEHKTRTLA
+339 AYEHKTKTLA
-349 NMNQSAS
+349 QMNLSAS
-356 QRLESEGLLNK
+356 QRLQSETLLQT
-367 ARHQQ
+367 ARHDQ
-372 AVSLKRQTGEQQ
+372 AMDFKKLEGEEQKYA
-384 IIELQLL
+384 LQLT
-391 HEKLEQELANE
+391 HQKLEQELINE
-402 KLKKEIDDLRRQ
+402 RLRKEIDELRRQ
-414 TSAYFRM
+414 TSAYARVQGYFMDPVR
-421 QESFTYPIRQAID
+421 SAID
-434 GLTKQALVPTI
+434 GFAMKPIQPTVRVVTPNPTTTT
-445 SVNGKPLNEKPAQ
+445 SQ
-458 RSGVFPFAPRDG
+458 SVFPFMPRDKV
-470 IQKAGT
+470 QKAGT

>member
-1 MSSLR
+1 MNTR
-6 QFLVFLTGHRLSPE
+6 QFLVFLTGHRLSPD

-57 QPLVVRLI
+57 QPLVLRLI
-65 MTVVCSVVGS
+65 MTLVCSMVGS
-75 MIVLVLD
+75 LIVLVLD

-136 DLKDGRYSQSKEFY
+136 DLKDGRYTQSKEFY
-150 HQKYELADK
+150 QQKYELADK
-159 AKALETLD
+159 SKALETLD
-167 QHVVRLKKELQN
+167 QRIVRLKKELQS
-179 PPQDITRKRAA
+179 PPQEITRKRAA
-190 AEKCIQDYRQN
+190 AEKCIQDYRQQ

-215 LQLYAKDKQECDRL
+215 VQLYAKDKQECDRL
-229 ESVYRT
+229 EAVYRN
-235 AYQAYVIP
+235 AYQAYVTP

-253 EITTAQVAVET
+253 DITQAQVAVET

-271 DLDKTSAIHEAY
+271 DLTKTSAIHEAF

-297 NNGGAFMKYILLSLL
+297 NNGGAFMKYLLLSLL

-339 AYEHKTRTLA
+339 AYEHKTKTLA
-349 NMNQSAS
+349 QMNLSAS
-356 QRLESEGLLNK
+356 QRLQSETLLQT
-367 ARHQQ
+367 ARHDQ
-372 AVSLKRQTGEQQ
+372 AMDFKKLEGEEQKYV
-384 IIELQLL
+384 LQLT
-391 HEKLEQELANE
+391 HQKLEQELINE
-402 KLKKEIDDLRRQ
+402 RLRKEIDELRRQ
-414 TSAYFRM
+414 TSAYARVQGYFMDPVR
-421 QESFTYPIRQAID
+421 SAID
-434 GLTKQALVPTI
+434 GFAMKPIQPTVRVVTPNPTTTT
-445 SVNGKPLNEKPAQ
+445 SQ
-458 RSGVFPFAPRDG
+458 SVFPFMPRDKV
-470 IQKAGT
+470 QKAGT

>member
-1 MSSLR
+1 MNTR
-6 QFLVFLTGHRLSPE
+6 QFLVFLTGHRLSPD

-57 QPLVVRLI
+57 QPLVLRVI
-65 MTVVCSVVGS
+65 MTIVCSMVGS
-75 MIVLVLD
+75 LIVLVLD

-136 DLKDGRYSQSKEFY
+136 DLKDGRYTQSKEFY
-150 HQKYELADK
+150 QQKYELADK
-159 AKALETLD
+159 SKALETLD
-167 QHVVRLKKELQN
+167 QRIIRLKKELQS
-179 PPQDITRKRAA
+179 PPQEITRKRAA
-190 AEKCIQDYRQN
+190 AEKCIQDYRQQ

-215 LQLYAKDKQECDRL
+215 VQLYAKDKQECDRL
-229 ESVYRT
+229 DSVYRN
-235 AYQAYVIP
+235 AYQAYVTP
-243 REAELTKAGE
+243 REAELSKAGE
-253 EITTAQVAVET
+253 DITQAQVAVET

-271 DLDKTSAIHEAY
+271 DLTKTSAIHEAF

-297 NNGGAFMKYILLSLL
+297 NNGGAFMKYLLLSLL

-339 AYEHKTRTLA
+339 AYEHKTKTLA
-349 NMNQSAS
+349 QMNLSAS
-356 QRLESEGLLNK
+356 QRLQSETLLQT
-367 ARHQQ
+367 ARHDQ
-372 AVSLKRQTGEQQ
+372 AMDFKKLEGEEQKYA
-384 IIELQLL
+384 LQLT
-391 HEKLEQELANE
+391 HQKLEQELINE
-402 KLKKEIDDLRRQ
+402 RLRKEIDELRRQ
-414 TSAYFRM
+414 TSAYARVQGYFMDPVR
-421 QESFTYPIRQAID
+421 SAID
-434 GLTKQALVPTI
+434 GFAIKPIQPTVRVVTPNASTSKGH
-445 SVNGKPLNEKPAQ
+445 SVF
-458 RSGVFPFAPRDG
+458 SFMPRDKV
-470 IQKAGT
+470 QKAGT

>member
-1 MSSLR
+1 MNTR
-6 QFLVFLTGHRLSPE
+6 QFLVFLTGHRLSPD

-57 QPLVVRLI
+57 QPLILRLI
-65 MTVVCSVVGS
+65 MTIVCSFVGS

-136 DLKDGRYSQSKEFY
+136 DLKDGRYTQSKEFY
-150 HQKYELADK
+150 QQKYELADK
-159 AKALETLD
+159 SKTLETLD
-167 QHVVRLKKELQN
+167 QKITRLKKELQN
-179 PPQDITRKRAA
+179 PPQEITRKRAA
-190 AEKCIQDYRQN
+190 AEKCFQDYRQQ

-229 ESVYRT
+229 EAGYRA
-235 AYQAYVIP
+235 AYQAYVTP

-253 EITTAQVAVET
+253 DITQAQVAVET

-271 DLDKTSAIHEAY
+271 DLTKTSAIHEAF

-297 NNGGAFMKYILLSLL
+297 NNGGAFMKYLLLSLL

-339 AYEHKTRTLA
+339 AYEHKTKTLA
-349 NMNQSAS
+349 QMNLSAS
-356 QRLESEGLLNK
+356 QRLQSETLLQT
-367 ARHQQ
+367 ARHDQ
-372 AVSLKRQTGEQQ
+372 VMDFKKLEGEEQKYA
-384 IIELQLL
+384 LQLT
-391 HEKLEQELANE
+391 HQKLEQELINE
-402 KLKKEIDDLRRQ
+402 RLRKEIDELRRQ
-414 TSAYFRM
+414 TSAYARVQGYFMDPVR
-421 QESFTYPIRQAID
+421 SAID
-434 GLTKQALVPTI
+434 GFAIKPIQSTIRTVTTNPTNRSSNSVFSFVPRP
-445 SVNGKPLNEKPAQ
+445 KE
-458 RSGVFPFAPRDG
+458 
-470 IQKAGT
+470 QKVGT

>member
-127 KSELEIHAQ
+127 KSELEIHSQ

-150 HQKYELADK
+150 QQKYELADK
-159 AKALETLD
+159 SKALESLD
-167 QHVVRLKKELQN
+167 QRIVRLKKELQSL
-179 PPQDITRKRAA
+179 PQDITRKRAA

-215 LQLYAKDKQECDRL
+215 LQLYAKDKKECDRL
-229 ESVYRT
+229 ESIYRA
-235 AYQAYVIP
+235 AYQAYVTP

-297 NNGGAFMKYILLSLL
+297 NNGGAFLKYILLSLL

-339 AYEHKTRTLA
+339 AFEQKTKILTQ
-349 NMNQSAS
+349 MNLSAS
-356 QRLESEGLLNK
+356 QRLESEALLNK

-384 IIELQLL
+384 KIELQLL
-391 HEKLEQELANE
+391 YEKLEQELVNE
-402 KLKKEIDDLRRQ
+402 RLRKEIDELRRQ
-414 TSAYFRM
+414 TSAYARM
-421 QESFTYPIRQAID
+421 QGYFVDPVRSAID
-434 GLTKQALVPTI
+434 GLATKAITPNFRT
-445 SVNGKPLNEKPAQ
+445 VNSSTADKASN
-458 RSGVFPFAPRDG
+458 SVFPFIASAN
-470 IQKAGT
+470 QSKVGT

>member
-1 MSSLR
+1 MSSVR

-57 QPLVVRLI
+57 QPLIVRLI

-127 KSELEIHAQ
+127 KSELEIHSQ

-159 AKALETLD
+159 SKALETLD
-167 QHVVRLKKELQN
+167 QRIVRLKKELQN
-179 PPQDITRKRAA
+179 PPQDITRKRTA

-215 LQLYAKDKQECDRL
+215 LQLYAKDKQECERL
-229 ESVYRT
+229 ESVYRI
-235 AYQAYVIP
+235 AYQAYVAP

-339 AYEHKTRTLA
+339 AFEHKTKTLA
-349 NMNQSAS
+349 QMNLSAS
-356 QRLESEGLLNK
+356 QRLQSETLLQT
-367 ARHQQ
+367 ARYEQ
-372 AVSLKRQTGEQQ
+372 SMDFKKLEGEEQKLA
-384 IIELQLL
+384 LQLT
-391 HEKLEQELANE
+391 HQKLEQELINE
-402 KLKKEIDDLRRQ
+402 RLRKEIDELRRQ
-414 TSAYFRM
+414 TSSYARM
-421 QESFTYPIRQAID
+421 QGYFMDPVRSAID
-434 GLTKQALVPTI
+434 GFAIKPITPSFR
-445 SVNGKPLNEKPAQ
+445 SVKVNTTDSASN
-458 RSGVFPFAPRDG
+458 SVFPFMARTTEP
-470 IQKAGT
+470 KAGT

>member
-1 MSSLR
+1 MNSTR

-65 MTVVCSVVGS
+65 MTVVCAAVGS

-167 QHVVRLKKELQN
+167 QRIVRLKKELQN
-179 PPQDITRKRAA
+179 PPQEITRKRAA

-215 LQLYAKDKQECDRL
+215 LQLYTKDKQECERL

-235 AYQAYVIP
+235 AYQAYVTP

-297 NNGGAFMKYILLSLL
+297 NNGGAFLKYILLSLL

-339 AYEHKTRTLA
+339 AFEHKTKTLA
-349 NMNQSAS
+349 QMNLSAS
-356 QRLESEGLLNK
+356 QRLQSETLLQT
-367 ARHQQ
+367 ARHEQ
-372 AVSLKRQTGEQQ
+372 SMDFKKLEGEEQKLA
-384 IIELQLL
+384 LQLT
-391 HEKLEQELANE
+391 HQKLEQELINE
-402 KLKKEIDDLRRQ
+402 RLRKEIDELRRQ
-414 TSAYFRM
+414 TSSYARM
-421 QESFTYPIRQAID
+421 QGYFMDPVRSAID
-434 GLTKQALVPTI
+434 GFAIKPIAPSFRTVT
-445 SVNGKPLNEKPAQ
+445 VNTTDRASN
-458 RSGVFPFAPRDG
+458 SVFPFAARTTEP
-470 IQKAGT
+470 KAGT

>member
-1 MSSLR
+1 MSSVR

-167 QHVVRLKKELQN
+167 QRIVRLKKELQN

-215 LQLYAKDKQECDRL
+215 LQLYAKDKQECERL

-235 AYQAYVIP
+235 AYQAYVTP

-297 NNGGAFMKYILLSLL
+297 NNGGAFLKYILLSLL

-339 AYEHKTRTLA
+339 AYEHKTKTLA
-349 NMNQSAS
+349 QMNLSAS
-356 QRLESEGLLNK
+356 QRLQSETLLQT
-367 ARHQQ
+367 ARHEQ
-372 AVSLKRQTGEQQ
+372 SMDFKKLEGEEQKLA
-384 IIELQLL
+384 LQLT
-391 HEKLEQELANE
+391 HQKLEQELINE
-402 KLKKEIDDLRRQ
+402 RLRKEIDELRRQ
-414 TSAYFRM
+414 TSSYARM
-421 QESFTYPIRQAID
+421 QGYFMDPVRSAID
-434 GLTKQALVPTI
+434 GFAIKPIAPNFRTVT
-445 SVNGKPLNEKPAQ
+445 VNTTDRASN
-458 RSGVFPFAPRDG
+458 SVFPFAARTTEP
-470 IQKAGT
+470 KAGT